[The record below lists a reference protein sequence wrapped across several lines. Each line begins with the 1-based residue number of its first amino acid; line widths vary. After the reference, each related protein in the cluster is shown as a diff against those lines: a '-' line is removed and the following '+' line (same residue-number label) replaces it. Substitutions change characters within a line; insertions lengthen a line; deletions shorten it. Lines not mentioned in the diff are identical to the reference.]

1 MKGWWGG
8 NPPYHAPTFVLTLYP
23 RAPIEMEGGTV
34 FHFVTGGIEAAM
46 EQARSEAG
54 GKNVKI
60 GGGVSMVR
68 QYPQVGLVDEIYVAT
83 EAATHLVRT
92 R

>member
-1 MKGWWGG
+1 
-8 NPPYHAPTFVLTLYP
+8 
-23 RAPIEMEGGTV
+23 
-34 FHFVTGGIEAAM
+34 M

-68 QYPQVGLVDEIYVAT
+68 QYPQVRLVDEIYVAT
-83 EAATHLVRT
+83 EAATHLMLT